1 MGFMMENAWIFAICG
16 MLGPVLYTA
25 IWILGGIL
33 QPEYSHIRNDVSSLM
48 AVGAPNKG
56 LFDAIHTTDVLLMIV
71 FFASLNWIL
80 DIGAG
85 ILLGPVC
92 LLGSNVLELAVGL
105 FFPLDE
111 GGGIESK
118 TAKMHV
124 ALVGIMAALAILG
137 MIGMWL
143 QFKEVEGWGW
153 FSQYSLATLAVSV
166 VTGLVAAKTA
176 GTEVMGL
183 TERLVVTANA
193 QYIFVFALNVLLNS
207 P

>member
-1 MGFMMENAWIFAICG
+1 MGFIIDNVWIFALCG

-25 IWILGGIL
+25 IWILGGII
-33 QPEYSHIRNDVSSLM
+33 QPEYSHIRDDVSSLM

-56 LFDAIHTTDVLLMIV
+56 LFDAIHTVDVLLMIV

-80 DIGAG
+80 DTEAE
-85 ILLGPVC
+85 ILVGPIC
-92 LLGSNVLELAVGL
+92 FLASNVLELAVGL

-111 GGGIESK
+111 GGEIGSK
-118 TAKMHV
+118 TARTHV
-124 ALVGIMAALAILG
+124 ALVGIMATLAILG

-143 QFKEVEGWGW
+143 QFRDIEGWGW
-153 FSQYSLATLAVSV
+153 FSNYSLAILAVSI

-183 TERLVVTANA
+183 TERFVVTTNA
-193 QYIFVFALNVLLNS
+193 QYMFVFAMNVLITSL
-207 P
+207 